1 MASTAQSKTFYGL
14 EEKLMVVEEG
24 RQTSSGQHRINLEV
38 AAGWEV
44 AVGGLREQTLPD

>member
-38 AAGWEV
+38 ACGL
-44 AVGGLREQTLPD
+44 GGGSWWPERADPA